1 MNTWFEWGI
10 SIINWMQ
17 SLGEGLIA
25 PMQFFSFLGIEIF
38 YLSILPALFWCFDI
52 SLALRIGVIMLSSA
66 CLNGPLKLLF
76 GLPRPYWI
84 GTEIQ
89 ALSSETSYGL
99 PSGHA
104 QNAIAFWGRMAADIK
119 RRWATILLAILIFL
133 ISISR
138 LFLGMHFS
146 ADILAGWFFGGLLLW
161 AFVRYEKSFLQWLF
175 SFKLSYRILVV
186 LALSLAF
193 IALGLA
199 ASALTANR
207 PVPEAWSLMAASS
220 AAQKEP
226 IDPRSLSGIISAAAT
241 LFGIGAGSLLLAE
254 WNQFKPDGRW
264 QLRVLRYIAGMAGV
278 MIIFVGLR
286 AVFPHGSSLVAQIAR
301 FIRYGTVGFLVSYLA
316 PRAFVALHLA

>member
-17 SLGEGLIA
+17 SLGDGLIA

-52 SLALRIGVIMLSSA
+52 SLALRMGVIMLSSA
-66 CLNGPLKLLF
+66 CLNGTLKLLF

-84 GTEIQ
+84 STKAQ

-119 RRWATILLAILIFL
+119 RRWATILL
-133 ISISR
+133 
-138 LFLGMHFS
+138 
-146 ADILAGWFFGGLLLW
+146 
-161 AFVRYEKSFLQWLF
+161 QWLF
-175 SFKLSYRILVV
+175 SFKLSYRILIVF
-186 LALSLAF
+186 ALSLAF

-220 AAQKEP
+220 GAQKEP
-226 IDPRSLSGIISAAAT
+226 IDPHSLNGIISAAAT

-264 QLRVLRYIAGMAGV
+264 QQRVLRYIVGLVGI
-278 MIIFVGLR
+278 MIFFVGLR
-286 AVFPHGSSLVAQIAR
+286 AVFPHDSSLVAQIAR
-301 FIRYGTVGFLVSYLA
+301 FIRYGTVGFWVSYLA
-316 PRAFVALHLA
+316 PRVFVALRLA